1 MHSFE
6 DYEMNVSDHLF
17 LGDRQSQYI
26 YQDKITRSVAKVNS
40 IEMVPWK
47 TVHYQTHK
55 ALFVSTLSWGDCNG
69 LLEHHEYMTRS
80 PQANCNL
87 YLKGENLQPCLQK
100 VLLDI

>member
-6 DYEMNVSDHLF
+6 DYEMNVSDHPF

-26 YQDKITRSVAKVNS
+26 YQDKITRS
-40 IEMVPWK
+40 WK

-87 YLKGENLQPCLQK
+87 YWKGENLQPCQQK